1 MKKIVI
7 TSILINILLLG
18 GVIVLLNNFDNLMSV
33 LKHEQFHQ
41 IDFATNKKTNFETH
55 VNLYLRQ
62 FSDPTFTNTTAE
74 FKLGQVLS
82 LTNYL
87 MNMDRNDPNNE
98 YGRNTIINKINEFNN
113 LKNGYQIG
121 NTELLSL
128 NPKELNLFVTKGSD
142 KYEPTVYTP
151 LKN

>member
-1 MKKIVI
+1 M
-7 TSILINILLLG
+7 
-18 GVIVLLNNFDNLMSV
+18 LLNKYSKIKNNCNICQKVTISTEKNKNNDS
-33 LKHEQFHQ
+33 
-41 IDFATNKKTNFETH
+41 IFA
-55 VNLYLRQ
+55 
-62 FSDPTFTNTTAE
+62 NTTDE
-74 FKLGQVLS
+74 FKRGQVASLS
-82 LTNYL
+82 NYL